1 MNGSKH
7 TGRAYVSPEVTE
19 LGSVESMTQGPFGG
33 AFDSLFGA
41 DGGLNPFVPREGG
54 ETS

>member
-1 MNGSKH
+1 MNR
-7 TGRAYVSPEVTE
+7 TEQARREYASPAVIE

-33 AFDSLFGA
+33 VFDSIFGA